1 MGGEHDIPWGKIVL
15 QFCLVEF
22 GLVWFNLVQFKK
34 SLVVRGWGLKM
45 ENRVLVLKIKILVWS
60 VVAECC
66 SENTQKIW

>member
-1 MGGEHDIPWGKIVL
+1 MLGADAAIS
-15 QFCLVEF
+15 LVAIWF
-22 GLVWFNLVQFKK
+22 SRVWFSLVQFSLVQFKK